1 MNKLYLIIP
10 LILTIAFGGIY
21 MQHTKTAAAEKQQ
34 ELSAKAKVE
43 AEAAAQKAEA
53 ERQAKADA
61 DKRETDRIAEEKKKE
76 DDKRAKWDADSQRI
90 AADTATFTATA
101 AEHAA
106 TVKKLEAQLTALRAE
121 KDTAIKTNF
130 DAARDVE
137 LARIQK
143 RTAELEIQRLVEMV
157 ARKSGTTTGVV
168 FAP

>member
-1 MNKLYLIIP
+1 MNKLYLIVP

-21 MQHTKTAAAEKQQ
+21 MQHTKTAAAEQQ
-34 ELSAKAKVE
+34 QILDAKAK
-43 AEAAAQKAEA
+43 ADADAAAQKAEA

-61 DKRETDRIAEEKKKE
+61 DKRESDRIAEEKKKE
-76 DDKRAKWDADSQRI
+76 DDKRAKWDADSKRI
-90 AADTATFTATA
+90 ADDTTTFTATA

-106 TVKKLEAQLTALRAE
+106 TIKKLDAELAALRAAKE
-121 KDTAIKTNF
+121 AAAKANF

-157 ARKSGTTTGVV
+157 ARKSGTTAGVI